1 MARTKK
7 SRSSPGKYKSKSPCK
22 TPNKQVVSKKKSPKK
37 CEVSKKKS
45 PKKCEVSKKKS
56 PKKCVVSKKKS
67 PKKCVVSKKKSPC
80 KSPRSNSVKFYCLK
94 VRKPV
99 MVMPEDISVAKTK
112 NGRHM
117 LKGWCAEHECWL
129 YKFIKDCDADKMIK
143 KYGKC

>member
-7 SRSSPGKYKSKSPCK
+7 SSSSPRKYKKKSPCK
-22 TPNKQVVSKKKSPKK
+22 TPKKQV
-37 CEVSKKKS
+37 
-45 PKKCEVSKKKS
+45 VSKKKS

-80 KSPRSNSVKFYCLK
+80 KSPRKSNSVKFYCVK

-117 LKGWCAEHECWL
+117 LKGWCPEHQCYL
-129 YKFIKDCDADKMIK
+129 YKFIKDCDVEKMIN

>member
-7 SRSSPGKYKSKSPCK
+7 SSSSPKKYKKKSPCK
-22 TPNKQVVSKKKSPKK
+22 TPKKQMVG
-37 CEVSKKKS
+37 
-45 PKKCEVSKKKS
+45 
-56 PKKCVVSKKKS
+56 KKKS

-80 KSPRSNSVKFYCLK
+80 KSPRRSNSVKFYCVK

-117 LKGWCAEHECWL
+117 LKGWCPEHQCYL
-129 YKFIKDCDADKMIK
+129 YKFIKDCDVEKMIN

>member
-7 SRSSPGKYKSKSPCK
+7 SSSSPRKYKKKSPCK
-22 TPNKQVVSKKKSPKK
+22 TPKKQVVSKKKSPKK
-37 CEVSKKKS
+37 C
-45 PKKCEVSKKKS
+45 
-56 PKKCVVSKKKS
+56 VVSKKS

-80 KSPRSNSVKFYCLK
+80 KSPRKSNSVKFYCVK

-117 LKGWCAEHECWL
+117 LKGWCPEHQCYL
-129 YKFIKDCDADKMIK
+129 YKFIKDCDVEKMIN